1 MKKTKLECGKILL
14 VSICS
19 LQERKK
25 SSDLKTCIFFKEK
38 LKWNILFL
46 SRYQDLHLFLLFL
59 CLSPF
64 LPVITS
70 FSVLEGMILTL
81 FDPPRIFTPTK
92 LNFSILRC
100 FTSSFRTEGSN
111 TTWKPF
117 ILSQIS
123 TYKRTWNDL
132 ILWSFTD
139 FIPDAFHFIDSPK
152 TSISYCISAPLCSMI
167 IYNQQN
173 YKTS

>member
-1 MKKTKLECGKILL
+1 MHTWRGKKILRI
-14 VSICS
+14 VSS
-19 LQERKK
+19 LE
-25 SSDLKTCIFFKEK
+25 EK
-38 LKWNILFL
+38 LKWNIFFLSQYQDLSLSLLFL
-46 SRYQDLHLFLLFL
+46 S
-59 CLSPF
+59 LSPF

-70 FSVLEGMILTL
+70 FSVLEGMILTQ
-81 FDPPRIFTPTK
+81 FDPLRIFMPTK
-92 LNFSILRC
+92 LNFSILHC
-100 FTSSFRTEGSN
+100 FKSSSRTEGSN

-139 FIPDAFHFIDSPK
+139 FTPDAFHFIDSSK

>member
-1 MKKTKLECGKILL
+1 MVRFYWSPFAHFKKEKNPQTWRL
-14 VSICS
+14 VSS
-19 LQERKK
+19 LE
-25 SSDLKTCIFFKEK
+25 EK

-152 TSISYCISAPLCSMI
+152 TSISFFNNL
-167 IYNQQN
+167 
-173 YKTS
+173 